1 MSQDTR
7 PWFYALT
14 LLAGSL
20 TVGIAGV
27 RHPMLVGDGA
37 EHLTRIA
44 ATSAWR
50 TIHWAFAAGYV
61 AVVAGLAGLAAR
73 HGGTPGDRPARI
85 GVLTAA
91 FGYAIS
97 LVGVLFML
105 GAAAALADAYVRG
118 APGLAG
124 THAVFIYD
132 MLHPTAQAAIRVG
145 AGAVSLAL
153 YAFGWAAVRGGVLP
167 RWLGLAGVGSGIAGV
182 AAAVVAAPD
191 TAVLVA
197 GVALAT
203 VWQAVTA
210 VVVLVEA
217 RAASRG

>member
-1 MSQDTR
+1 MSLDAR

-20 TVGIAGV
+20 AVGIAGV
-27 RHPMLVGDGA
+27 RHPTLVGDGA
-37 EHLTRIA
+37 DHLTLIA

-50 TIHWAFAAGYV
+50 AIHWTFAAGYV

-85 GVLTAA
+85 GALTSA
-91 FGYAIS
+91 FGYAVS
-97 LVGVLFML
+97 LLGVLFML
-105 GAAAALADAYVRG
+105 GAAPALADTYVRG
-118 APGLAG
+118 APGLSG
-124 THAVFIYD
+124 THAVFTYD

-145 AGAVSLAL
+145 AAAVSLGL

-167 RWLGLAGVGSGIAGV
+167 RWLGLAGVASGVAGV
-182 AAAVVAAPD
+182 AAAVIAAPD
-191 TAVLVA
+191 SAPLVA

-203 VWQAVTA
+203 AWQAVAA
-210 VVVLVEA
+210 VVVLK
-217 RAASRG
+217 S

>member
-1 MSQDTR
+1 MSHDAR

-27 RHPMLVGDGA
+27 RHPTLVGDGA
-37 EHLTRIA
+37 DQLGLIA

-73 HGGTPGDRPARI
+73 HTATPGERAARI
-85 GVLTAA
+85 GALTAA
-91 FGYAIS
+91 FGYAVS
-97 LVGVLFML
+97 LMGVLFML

-118 APGLAG
+118 APGLSG
-124 THAVFIYD
+124 THAVFAYD

-145 AGAVSLAL
+145 AAAVSLGL
-153 YAFGWAAVRGGVLP
+153 YAFGWAAVRGAVLP
-167 RWLGLAGVGSGIAGV
+167 RWLGLAGVGSGVAGV

-191 TAVLVA
+191 SAALVA

-203 VWQAVTA
+203 VWQVVAA
-210 VVVLVEA
+210 VVVLK
-217 RAASRG
+217 S

>member
-1 MSQDTR
+1 MSQEAR

-37 EHLTRIA
+37 DQLTLIA

-73 HGGTPGDRPARI
+73 HAGTPGDRAARI
-85 GVLTAA
+85 GALTAA
-91 FGYAIS
+91 FGYAVS

-105 GAAAALADAYVRG
+105 GAAAALADAYARG
-118 APGLAG
+118 APGLSG
-124 THAVFIYD
+124 THAVFVYD

-145 AGAVSLAL
+145 AAAVSLGL
-153 YAFGWAAVRGGVLP
+153 YCFGWAVVRSGVLP
-167 RWLGLAGVGSGIAGV
+167 RWLGMAGVGSGIAGV

-191 TAVLVA
+191 TATLVA

-203 VWQAVTA
+203 AWQAVA
-210 VVVLVEA
+210 AIGVLVGA
-217 RAASRG
+217 RRGAA

>member
-1 MSQDTR
+1 MSHDAR

-37 EHLTRIA
+37 DQLTLIA
-44 ATSAWR
+44 ATGAWR
-50 TIHWAFAAGYV
+50 TMHWAFAAGYV

-73 HGGTPGDRPARI
+73 HAGTPGDRAARI
-85 GVLTAA
+85 GALTAT

-105 GAAAALADAYVRG
+105 GAAAALADAYTRG
-118 APGLAG
+118 EPGLSS
-124 THAVFIYD
+124 TYAVFAYD
-132 MLHPTAQAAIRVG
+132 MLHPSAQAAIRVG
-145 AGAVSLAL
+145 AAAVSLGL
-153 YAFGWAAVRGGVLP
+153 YAFGWAAIRGGVLP
-167 RWLGLAGVGSGIAGV
+167 RWVGLVGVGGGIAGV
-182 AAAVVAAPD
+182 AAAVIAAPD
-191 TAVLVA
+191 TATLVA

-203 VWQAVTA
+203 VWQAVA
-210 VVVLVEA
+210 AIAVLVGA
-217 RAASRG
+217 RRAAA

>member
-1 MSQDTR
+1 MSQDAR

-37 EHLTRIA
+37 DHLTLIA

-105 GAAAALADAYVRG
+105 GAAATLADAYVRG
-118 APGLAG
+118 EPGLAS
-124 THAVFIYD
+124 TSAVFAYD
-132 MLHPTAQAAIRVG
+132 MLHPMAQAAIRVG
-145 AGAVSLAL
+145 AAAVSLGL
-153 YAFGWAAVRGGVLP
+153 YVFGWAAVRGGVLP
-167 RWLGLAGVGSGIAGV
+167 RWLGFAGVGGGVVGVV
-182 AAAVVAAPD
+182 AAIVAAPD
-191 TAVLVA
+191 TATLVA
-197 GVALAT
+197 GVGLAT
-203 VWQAVTA
+203 GWQAVTA
-210 VVVLVEA
+210 VAVLAGA
-217 RAASRG
+217 RRVDGR

>member
-1 MSQDTR
+1 MSQEAR

-20 TVGIAGV
+20 AVGIAGV

-37 EHLTRIA
+37 DQLTLIA
-44 ATSAWR
+44 ATGAWR

-61 AVVAGLAGLAAR
+61 GVVAGLAGLAAR
-73 HGGTPGDRPARI
+73 HAGTPGDRAARI
-85 GVLTAA
+85 GALTAT
-91 FGYAIS
+91 FGYAVS

-105 GAAAALADAYVRG
+105 GAAAALADVYVRA
-118 APGLAG
+118 APGLSG
-124 THAVFIYD
+124 THAVFTYD

-145 AGAVSLAL
+145 AAAVSLSL

-167 RWLGLAGVGSGIAGV
+167 RWLGFAGVGSGIVGVV
-182 AAAVVAAPD
+182 AAVAGAPD
-191 TAVLVA
+191 TATLVA

-203 VWQAVTA
+203 AWQAVAGT
-210 VVVLVEA
+210 VVLVGA
-217 RAASRG
+217 RRS